1 MSVTG
6 VHNAVRT
13 AVSAAITSGGLTCRK
28 YDTWDIRAGNIATL
42 GLLEVGLSEGADQK
56 YGARVVTVPV
66 IVYQI
71 VGNSID
77 ASLAYQET
85 NVEKAINGLGVD
97 RTLGGLVAHSD
108 IGSSPT
114 QPSYY
119 RAESGAAYSVV
130 TFNVDVMP
138 FSNVGG

>member
-6 VHNAVRT
+6 VHSAVRT
-13 AVSAAITSGGLTCRK
+13 AVAAAITRGGLDCRK
-28 YDTWDIRAGNIATL
+28 YDTWDVRAGNIATL
-42 GLLEVGLSEGADQK
+42 GLLELGLAEGPDQK
-56 YGARVVTVPV
+56 YGARVVSVPV

-71 VGNSID
+71 IGNSID

-97 RTLGGLVAHSD
+97 RTLAGLVAHSD
-108 IGSSPT
+108 IGSEPT

-119 RAESGAAYSVV
+119 RTDSGAAYSVV
-130 TFNVDVMP
+130 MFRLDVMP
-138 FSNVGG
+138 FTNVGV